1 MSLSRPE
8 AVTFSDLSRNPKAV
22 AERAARLGR
31 LRVTHR
37 DAQDFYLTEA
47 GREDQRDQS
56 LTTAS
61 RVFVALMR
69 HDASVR
75 ALLLAIP
82 EVFPWARHL
91 EDPEVREFTVE
102 LVEALSD
109 AAELDLDRNAAE
121 VIAGW
126 RATARIKADPA
137 EHRAVAE
144 ATEGDFGPVDLPG

>member
-1 MSLSRPE
+1 M
-8 AVTFSDLSRNPKAV
+8 TFSDLSRNPKAV

-31 LRVTHR
+31 LRITHR
-37 DAQDFYLTEA
+37 DARDFYLTDA
-47 GREDQRDQS
+47 DREDQRDQS
-56 LTTAS
+56 LTSAS

-69 HDASVR
+69 DDASLR
-75 ALLLAIP
+75 ALLVAIP

-91 EDPEVREFTVE
+91 ADREVREFTVE

-137 EHRAVAE
+137 EYRE
-144 ATEGDFGPVDLPG
+144 AKEPTEGDFGPVQITG